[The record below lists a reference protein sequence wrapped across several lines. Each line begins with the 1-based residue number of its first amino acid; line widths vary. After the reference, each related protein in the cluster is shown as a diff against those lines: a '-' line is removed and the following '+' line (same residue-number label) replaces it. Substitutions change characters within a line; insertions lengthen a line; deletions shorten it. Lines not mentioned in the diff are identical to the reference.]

1 MNIGSL
7 ICILILIHKL
17 SRNYDLHVVGCKTT
31 EYTEEVQAD
40 NSLVKKCENCRKW
53 VDKTPQKFDLH
64 TKRCNL
70 YYKYIIETVFGF
82 KCQFCPFEFTTKV
95 KNKVD
100 PR

>member
-1 MNIGSL
+1 MANILEKG
-7 ICILILIHKL
+7 L
-17 SRNYDLHVVGCKTT
+17 SYWKNKDSVEIY
-31 EYTEEVQAD
+31 
-40 NSLVKKCENCRKW
+40 W
-53 VDKTPQKFDLH
+53 KFDLH

-95 KNKVD
+95 KSKVD